1 MSVNIVIHGAAGR
14 MGQTLCAL
22 AQSDPELTL
31 AGVVDRKGSEAKLSA
46 WGCVAGDS
54 LAQVLDQVKNA
65 VVVDF
70 SAIDASVAVARTVAE
85 KGAAAVIGTTGL
97 QEEHLAVLREAASKT
112 PVFYAPNMS
121 VGVNVLL
128 KVLPDL
134 VKRLGPA
141 YDMEIMEIHH
151 NKKADS
157 PSGTAVKLGQC
168 IAEARDWKL
177 EEKGNFGRHGIIG
190 ARPKEEI
197 GVMAL
202 RGGDVVGDH
211 TVYFFGPGERIE
223 ITHRAHSREMFAQ
236 GAMLAAKWL
245 AKQKP
250 GSLWSMSDIF

>member
-14 MGQTLCAL
+14 MGQTLCNLVKAD
-22 AQSDPELTL
+22 SGLTL
-31 AGVVDRKGSEAKLSA
+31 AGVVDRKGCEEKLA
-46 WGCVAGDS
+46 VWGCPAGDS
-54 LAQVLDQVKNA
+54 LAAVLDKVTKA
-65 VVVDF
+65 VVIDF
-70 SAIDASVAVARTVAE
+70 SAPEASVAVARTVAE
-85 KGAAAVIGTTGL
+85 KGASAIIGTTGMK
-97 QEEHLAVLREAASKT
+97 EEQLAVLREAANKV
-112 PVFYAPNMS
+112 PLFYAPNMS

-134 VKRLGPA
+134 VRKLGPG
-141 YDMEIMEIHH
+141 YDIEIMEIHH

-168 IAEARDWKL
+168 VAEARGWKL

-223 ITHRAHSREMFAQ
+223 ISHRAHSREMFAQ
-236 GAMLAAKWL
+236 GALLAAKWL
-245 AKQKP
+245 PAQKP
-250 GSLWSMSDIF
+250 GQLWTMSDVL

>member
-14 MGQTLCAL
+14 MGQTLCNLVKA
-22 AQSDPELTL
+22 DFGLTL
-31 AGVVDRKGSEAKLSA
+31 AGVVDRKGCEEKLA
-46 WGCVAGDS
+46 VWGCPAGDS
-54 LAQVLDQVKNA
+54 LAAVLDKVTKA
-65 VVVDF
+65 VVIDF
-70 SAIDASVAVARTVAE
+70 SAPEASVAVARTVAE
-85 KGAAAVIGTTGL
+85 KGASAVIGTTGMK
-97 QEEHLAVLREAASKT
+97 EEQLAVLREAADKV
-112 PVFYAPNMS
+112 PLFYAPNMS

-134 VKRLGPA
+134 VKKLGPG

-168 IAEARDWKL
+168 IAEARGWKL
-177 EEKGNFGRHGIIG
+177 DEKGNFGRHGIIG

-223 ITHRAHSREMFAQ
+223 ISHRAHSREMFAQ
-236 GAMLAAKWL
+236 GALLAAKWL
-245 AKQKP
+245 PARKP
-250 GSLWSMSDIF
+250 GRLWTMSDVL